1 MEKAENVR
9 KESLPNE
16 QNSITIN
23 EAISLLGIGKAQ
35 YLLLLLTAGGYFAFC
50 TELLV
55 FVFLQDAIAKEWKI
69 SDETFALLPLST
81 SITSVVGGFVFAFF
95 SDRKGRRLPY
105 AISLGIACFFAV
117 ASAFAP
123 NFWSFVLLRY
133 RLFDFDLAGM
143 RSMIY
148 PTCTGLLV
156 AYWKSISGV
165 VRSLGSFGGAGM
177 FSIIFVYLLEF
188 LPTKGRGKFMVIA
201 NIGGSLGVAYT
212 AGLAWILIP
221 RQSLFLFL
229 ILCAVPLLILFLI
242 RFGINVESPRFLLS
256 VGEKEQAI
264 RVLEWVS
271 IQNKAVG
278 KLDGFRIAC
287 VDEVSGLKKETSRCN
302 FGIFSREVIVQTFQL
317 SFIWLWQSYGYW
329 GVTSFYPKYLSQ
341 YGVPSFFI
349 MFMNICAQ
357 LPGSFMAILLIDNQ
371 KFGRLHTMQCFSF
384 CSVVVLFLAVFLRDQ
399 ISISVL
405 SVATYFFIAPIYAVL
420 QTYIPECY
428 PTSMRS
434 TIMSLLNLISTIP
447 GTTAAFI
454 GAELLSL
461 HKHWLYPC
469 VWGTVFA
476 LQFLLSLTLR
486 KETAQLS
493 LENEPNINDDYVG
506 IRSSL
511 TSVNNTNSETCYEER
526 LNIQNNCPDV
536 VIKEH

>member
-123 NFWSFVLLRY
+123 NFWSFVLL
-133 RLFDFDLAGM
+133 
-143 RSMIY
+143 
-148 PTCTGLLV
+148 
-156 AYWKSISGV
+156 
-165 VRSLGSFGGAGM
+165 RSLGSFGGAGM

>member
-1 MEKAENVR
+1 M
-9 KESLPNE
+9 
-16 QNSITIN
+16 
-23 EAISLLGIGKAQ
+23 
-35 YLLLLLTAGGYFAFC
+35 
-50 TELLV
+50 
-55 FVFLQDAIAKEWKI
+55 
-69 SDETFALLPLST
+69 
-81 SITSVVGGFVFAFF
+81 FF
-95 SDRKGRRLPY
+95 
-105 AISLGIACFFAV
+105 
-117 ASAFAP
+117 
-123 NFWSFVLLRY
+123 
-133 RLFDFDLAGM
+133 FD
-143 RSMIY
+143 
-148 PTCTGLLV
+148 
-156 AYWKSISGV
+156 
-165 VRSLGSFGGAGM
+165 RSLGAFGGAGM

-256 VGEKEQAI
+256 VGKKEEAI

-271 IQNKAVG
+271 IQNKAKG

-287 VDEVSGLKKETSRCN
+287 VDEISALKKETSRCN

-357 LPGSFMAILLIDNQ
+357 PPGSFMAILLIDNQ
-371 KFGRLHTMQCFSF
+371 RFGRLRTMQCFSF

-405 SVATYFFIAPIYAVL
+405 SVATYFFMAPIYAVL

-428 PTSMRS
+428 PILMRS

-447 GTTAAFI
+447 GMTAAFI

-461 HKHWLYPC
+461 HRHWLYPC

-493 LENEPNINDDYVG
+493 LENEP
-506 IRSSL
+506 
-511 TSVNNTNSETCYEER
+511 
-526 LNIQNNCPDV
+526 
-536 VIKEH
+536 